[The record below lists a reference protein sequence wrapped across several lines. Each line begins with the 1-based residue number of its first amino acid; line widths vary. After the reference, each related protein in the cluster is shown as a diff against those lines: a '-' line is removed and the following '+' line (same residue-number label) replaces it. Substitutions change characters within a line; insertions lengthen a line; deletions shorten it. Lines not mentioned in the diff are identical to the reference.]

1 MREPFNRR
9 DFHKTALVGAAG
21 TLASAA
27 KGENVLGA
35 NDRVRIGCI
44 GVGNRG
50 AQVLNAFTSHADAQI
65 VALSDVYEPY
75 LRGEYDKI
83 DPRFKSPGRPV
94 PKKQPDFGG
103 DVAQKDFRRLLD
115 RKDIDAVI
123 VATPDHWHAIQTI
136 MACDAGKDVY
146 VEKPLSIVIREGRR
160 MVEAAPEQRIVQVGT
175 QRRSSKL
182 YAKLA
187 EMIHDGAIGK
197 VTSVRSCYVSNL
209 FPDGIGREQDSEPPE
224 GFDWDTWLGP
234 RPSRPFRADI
244 APYKFR
250 WWSLYSSQI
259 ANQGVHYLDAMRW
272 LTGET
277 APASVSAHG
286 GIYAVKDDQD
296 IPDTAEVI
304 FEHASGMLMVL
315 SVYEANGQ
323 ETVRDCELE
332 IRGTIGTVFA
342 GMSRF
347 EIVPEHG
354 GQFQNPKPR
363 RDRFVLTAK
372 EIGYSSLDRDHAR
385 EFLDCVKS
393 RRRPNADVEEGHRST
408 TMALLANLALATK
421 SRLDW
426 DHQSERVTNVE
437 TANVHLDYEYRAPW
451 KRV

>member
-1 MREPFNRR
+1 MSGWSN
-9 DFHKTALVGAAG
+9 H
-21 TLASAA
+21 
-27 KGENVLGA
+27 
-35 NDRVRIGCI
+35 
-44 GVGNRG
+44 
-50 AQVLNAFTSHADAQI
+50 I
-65 VALSDVYEPY
+65 VY

-83 DPRFKSPGRPV
+83 DPRFKSLGRQV
-94 PKKQPDFGG
+94 PKKQPNFGG
-103 DVAQKDFRRLLD
+103 DVAREKDFRRLLD

-123 VATPDHWHAIQTI
+123 IATPDHWHAIQTI

-146 VEKPLSIVIREGRR
+146 VEKPLSIVIKEGRR
-160 MVEAAPEQRIVQVGT
+160 MVEAARRNERVVQVGT

-187 EMIHDGAIGK
+187 EMLHSGAIGK
-197 VTSVRSCYVSNL
+197 ITSARACYVANL
-209 FPDGIGREQDSEPPE
+209 APDGIGRERDSEPPA

-259 ANQGVHYLDAMRW
+259 ANMGIHYLDAMRW

-286 GIYAVKDDQD
+286 GIFAVKDDRD

-304 FEHASGMLMVL
+304 FEHASGMLTL
-315 SVYEANGQ
+315 FSVYEANGQ
-323 ETVRDCELE
+323 STVRDGEIE
-332 IRGTIGTVFA
+332 IRGTNGTVFA
-342 GMSRF
+342 GMSGF
-347 EIVPEHG
+347 EIVPETG

-363 RDRFVLTAK
+363 RDRLVVTAK

-393 RRRPNADVEEGHRST
+393 RRRPNADVEEGQRST
-408 TMALLANLALATK
+408 TMALLANLSLATK
-421 SRLDW
+421 ARLDW

-437 TANVHLDYEYRAPW
+437 AANAQLDYEYRSPW
-451 KRV
+451 KHA

>member
-1 MREPFNRR
+1 MSGWSN
-9 DFHKTALVGAAG
+9 H
-21 TLASAA
+21 
-27 KGENVLGA
+27 
-35 NDRVRIGCI
+35 
-44 GVGNRG
+44 
-50 AQVLNAFTSHADAQI
+50 I
-65 VALSDVYEPY
+65 VY

-83 DPRFKSPGRPV
+83 DPRFKSLGRQV
-94 PKKQPDFGG
+94 PKKQPNFGG
-103 DVAQKDFRRLLD
+103 DVAREKDFRRLLD

-123 VATPDHWHAIQTI
+123 IATPDHWHAIQTI

-146 VEKPLSIVIREGRR
+146 VEKPLSIVIKEGRR
-160 MVEAAPEQRIVQVGT
+160 MVEAARRNERVVQVGT

-187 EMIHDGAIGK
+187 ELLHSGAIGK
-197 VTSVRSCYVSNL
+197 ITSARACYVANL
-209 FPDGIGREQDSEPPE
+209 APDGIGRERDSEPPA

-259 ANQGVHYLDAMRW
+259 ANMGIHYLDAMRW

-286 GIYAVKDDQD
+286 GIFAVKDDRD

-304 FEHASGMLMVL
+304 FEHASGMLTL
-315 SVYEANGQ
+315 FSVYEANGQ
-323 ETVRDCELE
+323 STVRDGEIE
-332 IRGTIGTVFA
+332 IRGTNGTVFA
-342 GMSRF
+342 GMSGF
-347 EIVPEHG
+347 EIVPETG

-363 RDRFVLTAK
+363 RDRLVVTAK

-393 RRRPNADVEEGHRST
+393 RRRPNADVEEGQRST
-408 TMALLANLALATK
+408 TMALLANLSLATK
-421 SRLDW
+421 ARLDW

-437 TANVHLDYEYRAPW
+437 AANAQLDYEYRSPW
-451 KRV
+451 KHA